1 MPDGISPEEKRR
13 LQEQERR
20 YQKAEKEAR
29 AAWQRGLENERE
41 AAEALQEEKKTHLGK
56 RRVSF
61 DSSRNQTYL
70 LYSQSPQL
78 DPTPAQSTDAGE
90 PFEELL
96 SERYRL
102 LVKEIASL
110 RSGFAELEF
119 LEIKEA
125 EEEAL
130 ARKVQAHEAARLEQE
145 RHRKKAEEEALRT
158 KEAKESVFALIQREG
173 EAARRKDE
181 EAWKEQKRLRQ
192 MAEQKALK
200 AAEAE
205 KKVLARVKLEYEA
218 RKEQERCRQMEKE
231 KIVWKRDLEN
241 ERPSTSQAHPW
252 KPEQSPY
259 PLRPSGQQHP
269 PTMEYPTIDHSHLK
283 HYQHGH
289 PSPRQAPSAS
299 SVPVGL
305 SGLPAVSL
313 CSDLAP
319 DVTCYGD
326 KGRDRSDYAGT
337 FGSKEKE
344 HLHQECFS
352 SAPRPNWSTPS
363 VPVGLSGMPAGSLCS
378 DEAPEVAR
386 YKDEGRGRSGYT
398 KAYGSKHQEP
408 SHRNRLRS
416 APSSDWS
423 MPPVPA
429 WKSPT
434 LEPQVIKQTLVI
446 PAQRSCYAGVET
458 PKEQWP
464 LPPTPAPSNNEPQVP
479 TRLESEQEKLQR
491 ELREEK
497 RKFDQGI
504 ARLRAEVERK
514 GQGHGASSVASWQT
528 GCKSVWE
535 DPTKVAPENTAND
548 SSRDVA
554 KAVLKDVAVQ
564 TGNITPENDTRK
576 SPWERGTEGHGRD
589 SNVDYN
595 GRSLSRT
602 TKYTRQYEA
611 EDLSPSNDNRTERLS
626 KAHVRAKSLKLKL
639 PVGTNPPYVPPTP
652 YWHPSFPPSLPPI
665 PSKRSSVPG
674 PAVAILPLSTL
685 DKQNDQYGDLKT
697 PMPPG
702 SCVHNYYP
710 LAAEKKVNPA
720 KY

>member
-1 MPDGISPEEKRR
+1 MPNGISSEEKRR
-13 LQEQERR
+13 RQERERR
-20 YQKAEKEAR
+20 YQKAEEEAR

-41 AAEALQEEKKTHLGK
+41 AAEALQEEKKSHLGK

-61 DSSRNQTYL
+61 DSSRNQTHL
-70 LYSQSPQL
+70 FYSFSPQL
-78 DPTPAQSTDAGE
+78 DPTSAPTDAGN
-90 PFEELL
+90 PSDELL
-96 SERYRL
+96 SKRYES
-102 LVKEIASL
+102 LVKELASL
-110 RSGFAELEF
+110 RSGFAELEV

-130 ARKVQAHEAARLEQE
+130 ARKVQAHEAARKEQE
-145 RHRKKAEEEALRT
+145 RRRQQAEEEALRI

-192 MAEQKALK
+192 MAEEEVLK
-200 AAEAE
+200 AEEAE
-205 KKVLARVKLEYEA
+205 KKALARVKQEYEA
-218 RKEQERCRQMEKE
+218 RMEQERCRQMEKD
-231 KIVWKRDLEN
+231 KTARKRDLEN
-241 ERPSTSQAHPW
+241 ERPSTSQAYPW

-259 PLRPSGQQHP
+259 PLKPLDQEHSSIKQ
-269 PTMEYPTIDHSHLK
+269 YPTIDHSHLK
-283 HYQHGH
+283 HHPRGH
-289 PSPRQAPSAS
+289 ASPRQAQSAS
-299 SVPVGL
+299 SVLVGL

-363 VPVGLSGMPAGSLCS
+363 MPVGLSGIPAGSLSS

-386 YKDEGRGRSGYT
+386 YKDEGRSRSGYT

-416 APSSDWS
+416 APSPNWS

-434 LEPQVIKQTLVI
+434 LEPQVMKQTLVI
-446 PAQRSCYAGVET
+446 PAQRSCFAGVET

-491 ELREEK
+491 QLREEK
-497 RKFDQGI
+497 REFDQGI
-504 ARLRAEVERK
+504 ARLRAEVGRK
-514 GQGHGASSVASWQT
+514 GRGHGASSVASWQT
-528 GCKSVWE
+528 GYKSIWE
-535 DPTKVAPENTAND
+535 DPTKVAPENTANG

-554 KAVLKDVAVQ
+554 KVVLKDVAVQ
-564 TGNITPENDTRK
+564 TGNIAPENDTRK
-576 SPWERGTEGHGRD
+576 SHWECGTEGHGRD
-589 SNVDYN
+589 SNIDHN
-595 GRSLSRT
+595 GRSLSRA
-602 TKYTRQYEA
+602 TKHSRQYEA

-639 PVGTNPPYVPPTP
+639 PIGTNPPYVPPTP
-652 YWHPSFPPSLPPI
+652 YWHPSFPPSLPPT
-665 PSKRSSVPG
+665 PSKRSSAPG

-685 DKQNDQYGDLKT
+685 DKQNDQYRDLKT

-702 SCVHNYYP
+702 SWLRN
-710 LAAEKKVNPA
+710 
-720 KY
+720 